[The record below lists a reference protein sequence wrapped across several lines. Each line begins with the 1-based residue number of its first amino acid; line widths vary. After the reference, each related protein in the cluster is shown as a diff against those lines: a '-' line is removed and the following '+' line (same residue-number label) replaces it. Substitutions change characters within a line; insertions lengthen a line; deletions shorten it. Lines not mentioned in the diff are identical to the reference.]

1 MIYSIIN
8 IMGIPAYF
16 SYIIKSH
23 VHVLLS
29 AITIQQQYGILN
41 HLFMDC
47 NSIVYDVYHELL
59 KTNSD
64 PSFEIIVD
72 GVLHNIQQIIQSISP
87 NKSVYIAFDGVAP
100 MAKMKQQ
107 KMRRLRSSI
116 AQKSDVSLAF
126 HTNMITPGTDFM
138 KYLSQRIPEI
148 LSKVSTDTVKIMIS
162 TSNEPGE
169 GEHKMMEHIRS
180 YPPSQDT
187 AAIYGLDSDLIML
200 ALYHQTYFR
209 KLFVFR
215 EAPEFFKA
223 RIPIHFQHPN
233 EPYFIDIGAF
243 TQSIDQE
250 LAHPS
255 KEISITSKYT
265 SYVFLCFLL
274 GNDFLPHFPT
284 LNLRTNGI
292 RILMDIYYHLPI
304 KYTQLVVWDPIKTVC
319 KVHWNSFS
327 YFLQQLA
334 KIEHE
339 LLLQE
344 YDIREKQYRRYFPE
358 NTPEEKETSL
368 LHAPI
373 QLRGEELYISPRD
386 IGWQTRYY
394 KTLFHMKQPT
404 REDIQRICYNYL
416 QGMEWVFL
424 YYTLGCP
431 DWKWQYEYD
440 YPPLFTDL
448 YSHLSTDFHSNF
460 TIGSPCT
467 VEEQMKYILPS
478 VADTSSKPV
487 ESWAFCKYMWEAH
500 VI

>member
-1 MIYSIIN
+1 
-8 IMGIPAYF
+8 MGIPAYF

-59 KTNSD
+59 KNNSD
-64 PSFEIIVD
+64 PSFEMIVD
-72 GVLHNIQQIIQSISP
+72 GVLDNIQQIIQSISP

-116 AQKSDVSLAF
+116 AQKSNTSLLF
-126 HTNMITPGTDFM
+126 HTNMITPGTEFM

-148 LSKVSTDTVKIMIS
+148 LSKISTNIQIVIS

-169 GEHKMMEHIRS
+169 GEHKMMEYIRS
-180 YPPSQDT
+180 YPYRHDT

-200 ALYHQTYFR
+200 ALYHQPYFH

-215 EAPEFFKA
+215 EAPEFFKE
-223 RIPIHFQHPN
+223 RIPISFQHPK

-243 TQSIDQE
+243 TQSIDRE

-255 KEISITSKYT
+255 KEISVTSKYS

-304 KYTQLVVWDPIKTVC
+304 KYTQLVVYDPITSIC
-319 KVHWNSFS
+319 KIQWSSFS

-344 YDIREKQYRRYFPE
+344 YDIREKQYKRYFPE

-386 IGWQTRYY
+386 VGWQMRYY
-394 KTLFHMKQPT
+394 KTLFHTKYPT
-404 REDIQRICYNYL
+404 RELIQRICYNYL
-416 QGMEWVFL
+416 QGLEWVFL
-424 YYTLGCP
+424 YYTSGCP
-431 DWKWQYEYD
+431 DWKWQYGYD
-440 YPPLFTDL
+440 YPPLFADL
-448 YSHLSTDFHSNF
+448 YAYLTTDFHSNF

-478 VADTSSKPV
+478 NVDISSKPI
-487 ESWAFCKYMWEAH
+487 ESWAFCKYLWEAH
-500 VI
+500 LI